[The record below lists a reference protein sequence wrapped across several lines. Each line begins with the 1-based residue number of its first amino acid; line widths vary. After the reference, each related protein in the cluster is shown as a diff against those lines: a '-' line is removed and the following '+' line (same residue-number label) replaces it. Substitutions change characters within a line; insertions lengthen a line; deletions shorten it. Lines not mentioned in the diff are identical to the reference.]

1 MIRKLD
7 LVMRSGFGYGIVR
20 DEDKDED
27 LESGVGGCVVEIVG
41 L

>member
-1 MIRKLD
+1 MTRKLD
-7 LVMRSGFGYGIVR
+7 LAMRSGFGHGIAR

-27 LESGVGGCVVEIVG
+27 LESGVGGCVAEIAG